1 MPYDAAFAPHVEA
14 ALAGARAGRS
24 TVILAPPGAGL
35 STLLQRIAAATN
47 GAGVATRFVRFPD
60 PRFADDAVPAGQV
73 LVVDDAHRATD
84 VQQLA
89 IRDLAV
95 AEPVVIGV
103 RSGAAPEGLSWLW
116 RSGFAHRVELQPLD
130 ASGIEAI
137 TEQRL
142 GGPVHWT
149 LVAGIMKRSGGRP
162 GFAVDEI
169 ESRRSAGASTEAGF
183 VRDRPSD
190 GLGVRLV
197 ERAEGILGEL
207 PEGVAEAVRIVAVAG
222 TLPNDAVTHLGVDA
236 PGLVRR
242 GLAEPATLDAG
253 STGVRLVPP
262 ALAPAVRATL
272 PPAAAAE
279 LGQRIL
285 ACAGEHLAAVDS
297 ARLRVSLGAPLELA
311 EVAAAAWAAVTD
323 RSLDDAATLAR
334 SAMAFG
340 PAGKLIAAEVFV
352 NVGGRV
358 EAADCYE
365 RLLVDDGADDAQ
377 KARAATEYASTL
389 LWDLGRADEAVGIAA
404 ALSAAAAGSP
414 FAAAAVLHEAAMLM
428 YSGQAAAAHALLQ
441 RVEPGALDEEGV
453 RVWRLVRLVTTS
465 IVEPAMPSHDDV
477 AAVTAVS
484 DIQLGGSF
492 APAVGVI
499 AAELAYECA
508 GAWVEAAAV
517 VAEARGDL
525 RHGGTALSAGWLA
538 LAESRAALAVGRL
551 DVATQA
557 AAESAAC
564 FADINHPSG
573 LRWATGA
580 ALLASAQSGDRA
592 ACADHAA
599 RLEGLAAG
607 APFLDADLLR
617 AQAWGDWAVGDSSRA
632 ATRFTTAASLAATM
646 SAPALEAAA
655 LHDAYRALRS
665 PVAARLDEL
674 SRMHP
679 APSIELRA
687 RHVRLVAAELT
698 TDLIG
703 LATEFADRGA
713 ILLAGEVAA
722 DAARVAARQ
731 GRRSTAREAD
741 RLRARLVATC
751 GVVATP
757 AVAGHR
763 SAELTNR
770 ERDVATRAA
779 TGRSSKAIAHDLGLS
794 VRTVDNVLQ
803 RVYTKLGIHGRA
815 ELPALL
821 SAPPDEQP

>member
-1 MPYDAAFAPHVEA
+1 MSYDAAFAPHVEA

-24 TVILAPPGAGL
+24 IVFLAPPGAGL
-35 STLLQRIAAATN
+35 STLLQRIVTTTN
-47 GAGVATRFVRFPD
+47 DAGVASSFARFPD
-60 PRFADDAVPAGQV
+60 PRFPDAAVAPGHV

-95 AEPVVIGV
+95 AGPVVIGV
-103 RSGAAPEGLSWLW
+103 RSGAALEGLSWLW
-116 RSGFAHRVELQPLD
+116 RSGFADRVELEPLD
-130 ASGIEAI
+130 ATGIEAI

-190 GLGVRLV
+190 GLGARLI

-207 PEGVAEAVRIVAVAG
+207 PDAVAEAVRIVAVAG
-222 TLPNDAVTHLGVDA
+222 TLPNDAVIQLGVDA
-236 PGLVRR
+236 TALVRR
-242 GLAEPATLDAG
+242 GLAEPVTGEAG
-253 STGVRLVPP
+253 SAGVRLVPP

-272 PPAAAAE
+272 PPAAAVA

-285 ACAGEHLAAVDS
+285 ASAGEQLAAVDS

-340 PAGKLIAAEVFV
+340 PAGTLIAAEVFV
-352 NVGGRV
+352 NVGDRV

-404 ALSAAAAGSP
+404 ALTAAAAGSP
-414 FAAAAVLHEAAMLM
+414 FADAAVLHEAAMLM
-428 YSGQAAAAHALLQ
+428 YSGHATAAHALLQ

-453 RVWRLVRLVTTS
+453 RVWHLVRLVAAS
-465 IVEPAMPSHDDV
+465 IVEPTMPSHDDI

-484 DIQLGGSF
+484 DVRLGASF

-508 GAWVEAAAV
+508 GAWAEAAAV

-538 LAESRAALAVGRL
+538 LAESRAALAIGRL
-551 DVATQA
+551 ELAARA
-557 AAESAAC
+557 AAESAGC
-564 FADINHPSG
+564 FADVNHPSG

-580 ALLASAQSGDRA
+580 ALLASAQMGDRA
-592 ACADHAA
+592 ACVEHTA

-617 AQAWGDWAVGDSSRA
+617 AQAWGDWAVGDSPRA
-632 ATRFTTAASLAATM
+632 AAGFTTAASLAATM

-679 APSIELRA
+679 APSIELRG
-687 RHVRLVAAELT
+687 RHVRLVAAQQP

-703 LATEFADRGA
+703 LAAEFADRGA
-713 ILLAGEVAA
+713 TLIAGEVAA
-722 DAARVAARQ
+722 DAARIATMQ

-741 RLRARLVATC
+741 RLRVRLIATC
-751 GVVATP
+751 GTVATP
-757 AVAGHR
+757 AVAGLR
-763 SAELTNR
+763 SGELTNR

-779 TGRSSKAIAHDLGLS
+779 AGRPSKAIAHDLGLS

-803 RVYTKLGIHGRA
+803 RVYAKLGIHGRA
-815 ELPALL
+815 ELPGLL
-821 SAPPDEQP
+821 AAPPGEQR